1 MFICYCTQINATAIS
16 SHRWLVTTGTAICFL
31 QSSACAISR
40 ANSSDA
46 AAVSYNNTRATAAAD
61 ALSDSLRKN
70 IGSCSAASV
79 GVFISIPRNDPIVW
93 QHIND
98 VPDNMFRQAW
108 EAKIF
113 YILQHNLYSGL
124 KGRWES
130 RVNAIAWLPKQKL
143 DAITYFTD
151 KLPAIAPRP
160 TPTPIAMRAKWLG
173 WGVRDCGRYA

>member
-1 MFICYCTQINATAIS
+1 MSFCLFLRYHVQYHVRIMTYCTVARYSTVPGTLVRFTVLCSYMFICYCTQINATAIS

-98 VPDNMFRQAW
+98 VPDNMFRQA
-108 EAKIF
+108 
-113 YILQHNLYSGL
+113 
-124 KGRWES
+124 
-130 RVNAIAWLPKQKL
+130 
-143 DAITYFTD
+143 
-151 KLPAIAPRP
+151 
-160 TPTPIAMRAKWLG
+160 
-173 WGVRDCGRYA
+173 